1 MFFIVYLF
9 FSFSAKNAMSGLRSN
24 LTYTEGKYEDID
36 EKWKKYKTKRI
47 LTGDAW
53 NEVLTEEELDSLL
66 EIWRK
71 KR

>member
-1 MFFIVYLF
+1 MC
-9 FSFSAKNAMSGLRSN
+9 GLRSN
-24 LTYTEGKYEDID
+24 LTYTEGKYEDLD

-53 NEVLTEEELDSLL
+53 DKVLTDEELDCLL

>member
-1 MFFIVYLF
+1 
-9 FSFSAKNAMSGLRSN
+9 MSGLRSN
-24 LTYTEGKYEDID
+24 LTYTEGKYEDLD

-47 LTGDAW
+47 FTGDAW
-53 NEVLTEEELDSLL
+53 NKVLTEEELDSLV